1 MYVVERGEGAPLILL
16 HGFGVDHRL
25 LLALDPV
32 LAAAGEWRR
41 MYFDLPGHG
50 GSPLGGVASAEDLVE
65 AVEAEIEAR
74 IGTEPFA
81 IIGNSFGGMI
91 ARRIAHH
98 RREQVLGLAVIAPV
112 MVAEHAK
119 RRVPERT
126 VIARDPRALA
136 ELGDAAGSYE
146 EMAVVQTRENA
157 DAFLAHAH
165 PGLTAADP
173 AALERLARSYAL
185 EVEPEIA
192 SPAPFAQPALFVTGR
207 QDHVVGYEDAW
218 DRIEHYPR
226 ATFAVVDSAGHNL
239 HLDQPG
245 LVAALISEWL
255 SRVRRSRSSKD
266 RFA

>member
-32 LAAAGEWRR
+32 LAAAGEGRR

-50 GSPLGGVASAEDLVE
+50 GSPLGGVASAEDLAE
-65 AVEAEIEAR
+65 AVEAEMEAR

-81 IIGNSFGGMI
+81 IIGNSFGGRSPPRS
-91 ARRIAHH
+91 APRR
-98 RREQVLGLAVIAPV
+98 RDPVVGRAVTAPV
-112 MVAEHAK
+112 MVAAHAK

-126 VIARDPRALA
+126 VMARDPRALA

-173 AALERLARSYAL
+173 GALQRLARSYAL

-226 ATFAVVDSAGHNL
+226 ATFA
-239 HLDQPG
+239 
-245 LVAALISEWL
+245 
-255 SRVRRSRSSKD
+255 
-266 RFA
+266 